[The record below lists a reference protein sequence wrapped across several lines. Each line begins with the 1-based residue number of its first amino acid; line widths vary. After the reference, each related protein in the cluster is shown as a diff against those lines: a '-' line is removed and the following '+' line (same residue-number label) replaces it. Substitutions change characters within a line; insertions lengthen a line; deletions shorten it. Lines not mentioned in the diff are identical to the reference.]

1 VIDRPPRIT
10 AELDTQPRGPRSG
23 VRTAGIGPD
32 PAAVRIRGQLEQ
44 RPGGREFMRAG
55 CLLERQPWLMIA
67 VLKSVRSGGR
77 QAAPLRSSYPQGC
90 SQRHP

>member
-1 VIDRPPRIT
+1 
-10 AELDTQPRGPRSG
+10 

-67 VLKSVRSGGR
+67 VLKSVRSDGR
-77 QAAPLRSSYPQGC
+77 QAVPLRSSYPQVC